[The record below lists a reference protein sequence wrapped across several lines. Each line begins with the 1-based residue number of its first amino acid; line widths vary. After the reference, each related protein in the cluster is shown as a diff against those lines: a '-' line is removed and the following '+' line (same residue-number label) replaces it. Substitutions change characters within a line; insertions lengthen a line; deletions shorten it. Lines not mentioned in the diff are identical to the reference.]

1 MLLLQRFDENYVLF
15 RRQEG
20 DKEEEAFNLASFGQE
35 DIDQSITSDT
45 PSISGK
51 AMAEA
56 NRERETA
63 S

>member
-1 MLLLQRFDENYVLF
+1 MQRFDENYVLF

-35 DIDQSITSDT
+35 DIDQAITSDT

-51 AMAEA
+51 AMAED
-56 NRERETA
+56 NRESQTA

>member
-1 MLLLQRFDENYVLF
+1 MLF

-45 PSISGK
+45 PSTSGK

-56 NRERETA
+56 NKERETA